1 MDFGLLLR
9 QGIIMKISLIH
20 ASYGRPVLAMMTA
33 WKWAE
38 NTSGKH
44 QIEYLLSIDQADNS
58 DYPDSVNWKQDYI
71 ESKVIKNLTSTSVA
85 AINNAAEK
93 STGDII
99 VVMSDDFEC
108 PQDWDDLIVKATKGK
123 SDWILKT
130 QDGTQPWIITLPIM
144 DRTYYNRFGYVYYSA
159 YTHMFC
165 DTEISAVAD
174 LLGKRI
180 TSDLLFQHKH
190 YSTKNGIGKDKTS
203 VKADATWN
211 QGEALFMK
219 RAANYFGIES
229 PMPCQKLD
237 DTIKWINNKN
247 KK

>member
-9 QGIIMKISLIH
+9 QGITMKISLIH

-71 ESKVIKNLTSTSVA
+71 KSKV
-85 AINNAAEK
+85 INNAA
-93 STGDII
+93 SLCTGDII

-108 PQDWDDLIVKATKGK
+108 PNNWDDLIVQATKGK

-144 DRTYYNRFGYVYYSA
+144 DRTYYNRFGYVYYSS

-165 DTEISAVAD
+165 DTELSAVAD

-190 YSTKNGIGKDKTS
+190 YSIKNGIAKDKTS
-203 VKADATWN
+203 IKADATWN

-219 RAANYFGIES
+219 RAVNNFGIES
-229 PMPCQKLD
+229 PMQCQELK
-237 DTIKWINNKN
+237 DTINWINKKN
-247 KK
+247 KKS